1 MNIEH
6 LNRYITSDY
15 VKAAQR
21 LRGRSKRRKVVA
33 YVESYDDIFFWRT
46 LLSELETEQMYF
58 EVMLPSRTTL
68 QKGKKTALLH
78 ALAKGLGRDMIVC
91 VDADYDYLLD
101 GSTRSSQEV
110 CGNPYVFHTYTYAIE
125 NYQCYAP
132 SLHGVCV
139 MATLND
145 DHSLLDFEAFMAEYS
160 RIIHPL
166 FVWSVWAYRYG
177 HFKDFSMADFAT
189 AVTPGSIDI
198 FHPEAALARL
208 QHKVNVAI
216 ARLQQKYPEGPN
228 SSPKLGEVPF
238 GAEGCVKVD
247 SSPKFG
253 EESCPPARGGLSL
266 ATEGWESDRGVCYSS
281 PKSGSPLGDLDNEY
295 SRSEVSRS
303 DGGVCS
309 SFAGRLAELG
319 LTPETTYLYMRGH
332 DLVEKVVAPLLENVC
347 NILRRRRQKEIKNL
361 AVHSTQRLNELA
373 GYQHCA
379 ASPTEMLRKHTDYRR
394 CPLYKRIQSDIAAQ
408 CL

>member
-1 MNIEH
+1 MKN

-15 VKAAQR
+15 VRAAQR

-101 GSTRSSQEV
+101 GSTRSSEEV
-110 CGNPYVFHTYTYAIE
+110 CHNDYVFHTYTYAIE

-145 DHSLLDFEAFMAEYS
+145 DHSLIDFEAFMAEYS

-166 FVWSVWAYRYG
+166 FVWNVWAYRYG
-177 HFKDFSMADFAT
+177 HFKEFPMADFALT
-189 AVTPGSIDI
+189 ATPGSVDI
-198 FHPEAALARL
+198 FNPETALARL
-208 QHKVNVAI
+208 QHKVDVAVS
-216 ARLQQKYPEGPN
+216 RLQQKFPEG
-228 SSPKLGEVPF
+228 
-238 GAEGCVKVD
+238 AE
-247 SSPKFG
+247 
-253 EESCPPARGGLSL
+253 
-266 ATEGWESDRGVCYSS
+266 TYQ
-281 PKSGSPLGDLDNEY
+281 PLMN
-295 SRSEVSRS
+295 
-303 DGGVCS
+303 
-309 SFAGRLAELG
+309 RLAELG
-319 LTPETTYLYMRGH
+319 VTPETTYLYMRGH
-332 DLVEKVVAPLLENVC
+332 DLLEKIVAPLLENVC

-361 AVHSTQRLNELA
+361 AVHSTQRQNELA
-373 GYQHCA
+373 GYQHSA

-394 CPLYKRIQSDIAAQ
+394 CPLYKQIQQDITVR
-408 CL
+408 CLS

>member
-1 MNIEH
+1 MKN

-15 VKAAQR
+15 VRAAQR

-101 GSTRSSQEV
+101 GSTRSSEEV
-110 CGNPYVFHTYTYAIE
+110 CHNDYVFHTYTYAIE

-145 DHSLLDFEAFMAEYS
+145 DHSLIDFEAFMAEYS

-166 FVWSVWAYRYG
+166 FVWNVWAYRYG
-177 HFKDFSMADFAT
+177 HFKEFPMADFALT
-189 AVTPGSIDI
+189 ATPGSVDI
-198 FHPEAALARL
+198 FNPETALARL
-208 QHKVNVAI
+208 QHKVDVAVS
-216 ARLQQKYPEGPN
+216 RLQQKFPEG
-228 SSPKLGEVPF
+228 
-238 GAEGCVKVD
+238 AE
-247 SSPKFG
+247 
-253 EESCPPARGGLSL
+253 
-266 ATEGWESDRGVCYSS
+266 T
-281 PKSGSPLGDLDNEY
+281 
-295 SRSEVSRS
+295 
-303 DGGVCS
+303 
-309 SFAGRLAELG
+309 
-319 LTPETTYLYMRGH
+319 
-332 DLVEKVVAPLLENVC
+332 
-347 NILRRRRQKEIKNL
+347 
-361 AVHSTQRLNELA
+361 
-373 GYQHCA
+373 
-379 ASPTEMLRKHTDYRR
+379 
-394 CPLYKRIQSDIAAQ
+394 
-408 CL
+408 